1 LHKWEFF
8 TSPRQFGNTLEG
20 HNFSAQIA
28 EPSVSN
34 IATLLKNHVRN
45 RAGIITQS
53 FAIHQAVISKKNDNF
68 LLGCTKKKHNNE

>member
-53 FAIHQAVISKKNDNF
+53 FAIHQAVITKKNDNF
-68 LLGCTKKKHNNE
+68 LLGCTKKKHKNE